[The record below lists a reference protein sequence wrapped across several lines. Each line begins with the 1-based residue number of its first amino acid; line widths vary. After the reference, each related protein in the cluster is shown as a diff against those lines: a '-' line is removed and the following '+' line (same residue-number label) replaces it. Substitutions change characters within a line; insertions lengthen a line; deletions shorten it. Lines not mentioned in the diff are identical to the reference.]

1 MMLYGIGL
9 FETARVDDML
19 GRIEIYDR
27 QSGRETLYAAEII
40 FEAVPETLDAKREAF
55 TLIGTHAAVDAIIAS
70 ITSTIL
76 SDDLAPMVK
85 GPERFLNAH
94 WISTA
99 FLVPL
104 VELSPANGS
113 SSDVTEA
120 LKALLESIGKI
131 LSFARRA
138 RVTPSRASRRSR

>member
-55 TLIGTHAAVDAIIAS
+55 TLIGTHAAVDAI

-138 RVTPSRASRRSR
+138 RVTSSRASRRSR

>member
-1 MMLYGIGL
+1 MTR
-9 FETARVDDML
+9 TAVR
-19 GRIEIYDR
+19 
-27 QSGRETLYAAEII
+27 AAEII

-55 TLIGTHAAVDAIIAS
+55 TLIGTHAAVDAI

-138 RVTPSRASRRSR
+138 RVTSSRASRRSR

>member
-1 MMLYGIGL
+1 MTR
-9 FETARVDDML
+9 TAVRV
-19 GRIEIYDR
+19 
-27 QSGRETLYAAEII
+27 AEII
-40 FEAVPETLDAKREAF
+40 FEAIPETLDAKREAF
-55 TLIGTHAAVDAIIAS
+55 TLIGTHAAVDAI
-70 ITSTIL
+70 TSMIL

-138 RVTPSRASRRSR
+138 RVTSSRASRRSR

>member
-9 FETARVDDML
+9 FETARGDDML
-19 GRIEIYDR
+19 GHIEIYDR

-55 TLIGTHAAVDAIIAS
+55 TLIGTHAAVDAI

-138 RVTPSRASRRSR
+138 RVTSSRASRRSR

>member
-19 GRIEIYDR
+19 GRIKIYDR
-27 QSGRETLYAAEII
+27 QYGRETLYAAEII

-55 TLIGTHAAVDAIIAS
+55 TLIGTHTAVDAI

-138 RVTPSRASRRSR
+138 RVTSSRASRRSR